1 MEKAKKNERLS
12 YFDGIPIVWKDLIDI
27 QGYPAFAGSKLIKN
41 IRRNQLVKNA
51 EIVTLSKKNGL
62 VTLAKTSTVEF

>member
-1 MEKAKKNERLS
+1 MKEALIEANQAWKRQKKNERLS

-51 EIVTLSKKNGL
+51 EIVTL
-62 VTLAKTSTVEF
+62 